1 MGLVSAACGHPAP
14 AGARFCP
21 ECGVPL
27 LPDEPEGERRQLTAL
42 FCDLVGSTELSERLD
57 PEEFG
62 DRLQR
67 YQRTSARVVQCYG
80 GEVTQELGDGI
91 LAHFGWPEAH
101 DDDAERALRAGLE
114 LVDEIAALGLELE
127 ARVGVHTGLVVIEEG
142 AGGERPETTGLGRTL
157 EVATRVQEAA
167 SPGTVAVSEDAL
179 RLVRGIF
186 VTEPLE
192 DGAHRVVQATGVR
205 SRIDAAREL
214 TPLVGREP

>member
-57 PEEFG
+57 PGEFG

-67 YQRTSARVVQCYG
+67 YQRTAARVVQGYG

-142 AGGERPETTGLGRTL
+142 A
-157 EVATRVQEAA
+157 
-167 SPGTVAVSEDAL
+167 
-179 RLVRGIF
+179 
-186 VTEPLE
+186 
-192 DGAHRVVQATGVR
+192 HRVVQATGVR

-214 TPLVGREP
+214 TPLVGREPELELLLASWRGAARREGAAVLVTGEAGVGKSRLVYELRERL